1 MKQNQSAIA
10 GAAHC
15 IDRVVYHIEEKSIA
29 VSVLLL
35 AVILVA
41 NVTLRGFNSSLAAT
55 EELSQFLMYFITF
68 LGTSYAARKG
78 MHIRMSM
85 VTDAAKPAAQKV
97 LCLFISLVT
106 ALIIF
111 YVAWLCYRYVM
122 KIGSLNRVSPILGWP
137 VQYIWIVMPVGMFL
151 TGIQYTLAFVK
162 NATAPGA
169 WLSYSV
175 PLGCEGEPFTD
186 HDEQAKG
193 TDRDTCCSQDADDK
207 EKQSCC

>member
-1 MKQNQSAIA
+1 VKRNQSVIA

-29 VSVLLL
+29 VSVLLM
-35 AVILVA
+35 AVILVV
-41 NVTLRGFNSSLAAT
+41 NVIMRGFGSSLAAT

-85 VTDAAKPAAQKV
+85 LSDAVRPAAQKA
-97 LCLFISLVT
+97 LCLIVSLLT
-106 ALIIF
+106 AVILL

-137 VQYIWIVMPVGMFL
+137 VQYIWIIMPIGMFL
-151 TGIQYTLAFVK
+151 TSIQYLLAFVR
-162 NATAPGA
+162 NAASPGA

-186 HDEQAKG
+186 HDEQAQG
-193 TDRDTCCSQDADDK
+193 SLRDSCKLPGAK
-207 EKQSCC
+207 E